1 MKDKDVV
8 FIDNGGALTFN
19 AGNGFAINPIA
30 GAATQ
35 NAFAASDFRDILI
48 TAVGTGTVIVYGST
62 QKTPPDFSAASSI
75 TNSYVAIT
83 LADYSIANTYYN
95 GASGVAVTG
104 STKIVELNTNLLT
117 WVAFHRSVDT
127 VDVLLTITNAQ

>member
-1 MKDKDVV
+1 MKDKYVV
-8 FIDNGGALTFN
+8 FIDNGSALTFN
-19 AGNGFAINPIA
+19 AGNGFAINPFA

-48 TAVGTGTVIVYGST
+48 TAVGTGTVVVYGST

-104 STKIVELNTNLLT
+104 STKIVELNTNLLA
-117 WVAFHRSVDT
+117 WVAFHRSAET